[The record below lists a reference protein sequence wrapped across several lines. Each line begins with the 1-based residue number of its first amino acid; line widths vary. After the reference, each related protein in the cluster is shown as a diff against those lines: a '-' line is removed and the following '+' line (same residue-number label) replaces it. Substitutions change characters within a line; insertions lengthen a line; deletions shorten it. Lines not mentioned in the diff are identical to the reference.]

1 LSTKAGPDR
10 IVDFHTH
17 VFPPEFIRDR
27 ESFARRDAAFGLLY
41 GNPRS
46 PMATVEDL
54 LAAMDRD
61 GVGQAVI
68 FGFPWSDPGVLRE
81 GNAYLLEARRL
92 YPARVAPFYTPS
104 LVPAKSGLAEMEKAL
119 DAGMAGVGEV
129 AFYTTGLGRRNW
141 KFLGSLAGAVRERGL
156 PLVLHVNEP
165 VGHAYPGKMEIRLS
179 DLGRFI
185 QENRETVLVLAH
197 WGGGLFVYELM
208 KSFRKHTANVY
219 YDTAASPYLYTPQV
233 YKIAVDILGPERI
246 LFGTDFPLIGAAR
259 YLREMEEAG
268 LDLRSK
274 AAILG
279 ENAARLLS

>member
-1 LSTKAGPDR
+1 MSTKAGPDL

-17 VFPPEFIRDR
+17 IFPPEIVRER

-46 PMATVEDL
+46 PMATADDL

-61 GVGQAVI
+61 GVAKSVI
-68 FGFPWSDPGVLRE
+68 FGFPWSDPGILRE
-81 GNAYLLEARRL
+81 GNAYLLEARRR
-92 YPARVAPFYTPS
+92 YPSRVAAFYTPS
-104 LVPAKSGLAEMEKAL
+104 LVPTKSRLTELEKSL

-141 KFLGSLAGAVRERGL
+141 KFLGSLAGAARERGL

-165 VGHAYPGKMEIRLS
+165 VGHAYPGKMDIRLA

-185 QENRETVLVLAH
+185 EENRDTTLVLAH

-208 KSFRKHTANVY
+208 KSFRKHTAKVY
-219 YDTAASPYLYTPQV
+219 YDTAASPYLYTRQI
-233 YKIAVDILGPERI
+233 YKVAVEILGPERI
-246 LFGTDFPLIGAAR
+246 LFGTDFPLIGAGR
-259 YLREMEEAG
+259 YFRELEESG
-268 LDLRSK
+268 LDPKSK

-279 ENAARLLS
+279 ENAVRLLS

>member
-1 LSTKAGPDR
+1 MSTKARSDR
-10 IVDFHTH
+10 IIDFHTH
-17 VFPPEFIRDR
+17 VFPPEIVRGR

-46 PMATVEDL
+46 SMATVEEL
-54 LAAMDRD
+54 MAAMDRD
-61 GVGQAVI
+61 GVEQSVI
-68 FGFPWSDPGVLRE
+68 FGFPWSDPGILRE
-81 GNAYLLEARRL
+81 ANAYLLEARRR
-92 YPARVAPFYTPS
+92 YSSRVAPFYTPS

-129 AFYTTGLGRRNW
+129 AFYTTGLGKRNW
-141 KFLGSLAGAVRERGL
+141 KFLGSLAGAVRERGM

-185 QENRETVLVLAH
+185 AENRETVLVLAH

-208 KSFRKHTANVY
+208 KSFRKHTVNVY

-233 YKIAVDILGPERI
+233 YKVAVDILGPERI

-259 YLREMEEAG
+259 YFRELEESG
-268 LDLRSK
+268 LDPKSR

-279 ENAARLLS
+279 MNAVRLLS